1 MNGIAVDWTSNN
13 VYTTDALYN
22 WIMLTTIKDATNM
35 DAYFNILIDND
46 LELPYGIAVHPGK
59 R

>member
-22 WIMLTTIKDATNM
+22 WIMLTTIKDTN
-35 DAYFNILIDND
+35 AYFNILIDND
-46 LELPYGIAVHPGK
+46 LELPYGIAVHPEK